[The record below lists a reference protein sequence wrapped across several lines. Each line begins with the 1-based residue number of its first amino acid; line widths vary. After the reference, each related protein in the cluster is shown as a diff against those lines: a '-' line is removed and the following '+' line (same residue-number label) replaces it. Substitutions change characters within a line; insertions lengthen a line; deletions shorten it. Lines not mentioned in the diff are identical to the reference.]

1 MKNKPESNHIHAPWV
16 RPAAISRRTVLRGLG
31 TSLSLPI
38 LEAMTCCG
46 AKWSRFT
53 VPTGWWC

>member
-31 TSLSLPI
+31 ASLSLPL
-38 LEAMTCCG
+38 LEAMTCWG
-46 AKWSRFT
+46 AEQVHTRRNW
-53 VPTGWWC
+53 